1 MPERTSHKPGTLSW
15 ADLATTDQ
23 EGAKAFYG
31 GLFGWEYEDVPVGEG
46 QTYSMAKL
54 GGRSAA
60 AMATQQPD
68 ETAAGIPPH
77 WNVYV
82 TVDDVDAVSVS
93 AAEEGGTVWPGRS
106 TCSTPGACRSS
117 LIRTARSCACGRR
130 ARASAPRSSTS
141 RARWPGRTPR
151 RRTRRPRRAS
161 TSRCSA
167 GDFEQ
172 MSEEPPYWVISNDE
186 RSNGGMTVPPPG
198 VPSNWFPYFAVDD
211 VDAAIEQAKDAGGNP
226 FIGPIDVPN
235 GGRFALIQ
243 DPQGAAFA
251 VLSSEQLRR
260 LTLSLHSDTVGIRI
274 PTVWQLRA

>member
-60 AMATQQPD
+60 AMATQQPG

-82 TVDDVDAVSVS
+82 TVEDVDAVSGS
-93 AAEEGGTVWPGRS
+93 ASDYGGTVLVGPFDVFDAGRMSVIAGPDGAVLCLWQPGTS
-106 TCSTPGACRSS
+106 IGAEVVNAPGALSWADTATTDAEAAQGFYIS
-117 LIRTARSCACGRR
+117 LFG
-130 ARASAPRSSTS
+130 
-141 RARWPGRTPR
+141 W
-151 RRTRRPRRAS
+151 
-161 TSRCSA
+161 
-167 GDFEQ
+167 DFDQ
-172 MSEEPPYWVISNDE
+172 MSEEPPYWVISNDG

-211 VDAAIEQAKDAGGNP
+211 VDMAIEQARDAGGNP
-226 FIGPIDVPN
+226 FLGPIDVPN
-235 GGRFALIQ
+235 SGRFALIQ

-251 VLSSEQLRR
+251 VLSSANF
-260 LTLSLHSDTVGIRI
+260 DD
-274 PTVWQLRA
+274 